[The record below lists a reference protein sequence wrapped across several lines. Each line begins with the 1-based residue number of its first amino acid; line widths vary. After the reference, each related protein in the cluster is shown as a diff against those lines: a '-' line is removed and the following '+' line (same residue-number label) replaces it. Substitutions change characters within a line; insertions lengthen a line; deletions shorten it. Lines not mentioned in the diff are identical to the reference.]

1 MDKVKVFKKE
11 MNNINYNMNSENK
24 INNKDIMLT
33 FKDFEG
39 KPNFNC
45 KVQEL
50 F

>member
-33 FKDFEG
+33 FKDF
-39 KPNFNC
+39 
-45 KVQEL
+45 QR
-50 F
+50 